1 MNIRALLVTVGGLGR
16 LPAPGTFGSLP
27 PLAAAFLVPADL
39 ILPVL
44 ATMCAVG
51 SIITLALAPWYSAH
65 FGAND
70 PSQVVSDEVAGMA
83 LTLLIMVAAGAPS
96 PSPAW
101 IVIGF
106 LLFRGLDIV
115 KPWPINP
122 LQRLRGGWGVLADD
136 LAAGGLAAG
145 VALAISAMLG

>member
-1 MNIRALLVTVGGLGR
+1 MIQDAIQSLVDGESLSMETAAQAMNEIMEGEAT
-16 LPAPGTFGSLP
+16 PAQ
-27 PLAAAFLVPADL
+27 
-39 ILPVL
+39 
-44 ATMCAVG
+44 
-51 SIITLALAPWYSAH
+51 
-65 FGAND
+65 FGAF
-70 PSQVVSDEVAGMA
+70 VTALRVKGETSDEVAGMA